1 MIKLDQPMET
11 KVADFFKPSKW
22 AVTFLRTSTRDS
34 LCQSVVTLVTCH
46 KHSRGPSLSQAALH
60 LSTFTGVPFSL
71 WRASDAS
78 VYCIRVYAPPG
89 KDARVFPGRA
99 CRWHRWAARG
109 CAQLRTAARL
119 SDSCLP
125 CASPVSPPPAVRCT
139 DCWQSNKRLMIADH
153 HNIITDWPLLYVY
166 QPFMFL
172 LISAVCPYNLSFP
185 YKSVCSFCRLC
196 NIPFVGCVGCK
207 RLFLSSKVC
216 FFVFFYFAYEWFY
229 LVKAF
234 SISVFWYVYFFFYS
248 FSFFISLS
256 WYQQYIF
263 CMLYS

>member
-1 MIKLDQPMET
+1 MSVCCYSGYLPQTLAWSQPQSGCS
-11 KVADFFKPSKW
+11 PS
-22 AVTFLRTSTRDS
+22 
-34 LCQSVVTLVTCH
+34 QYIY
-46 KHSRGPSLSQAALH
+46 RGPLFPLESEWCLRVLH
-60 LSTFTGVPFSL
+60 P
-71 WRASDAS
+71 
-78 VYCIRVYAPPG
+78 RVRPPG
-89 KDARVFPGRA
+89 ERCESFSR
-99 CRWHRWAARG
+99 
-109 CAQLRTAARL
+109 ARL
-119 SDSCLP
+119 QMASLGSKGVRPAAHRCAPQWLLP
-125 CASPVSPPPAVRCT
+125 ALRFTCFRCT
-139 DCWQSNKRLMIADH
+139 DCWQSNKLVMIADH
-153 HNIITDWPLLYVY
+153 RNIITDWPLLYVY
-166 QPFMFL
+166 RPFMFL

-196 NIPFVGCVGCK
+196 NIPFVGCMDCK